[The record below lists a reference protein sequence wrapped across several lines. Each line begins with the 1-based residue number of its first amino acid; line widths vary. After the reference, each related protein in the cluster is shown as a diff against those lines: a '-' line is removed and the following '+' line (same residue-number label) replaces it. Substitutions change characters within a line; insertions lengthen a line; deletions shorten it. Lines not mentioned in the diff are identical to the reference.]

1 MSGAPFRSSLRNVA
15 GDSKEGSNQSCWGT
29 LVTVAEL
36 WLLALWEVLGLERSR
51 WDAEHPLSKCQE
63 HLWKLYDLCG
73 QNTLPKHGSTS
84 VERCS
89 GSCGSCS
96 QCIRATH
103 CLVVYLK
110 CQPCEIL
117 QGHPSLSL
125 PSWPFFALFE
135 KLRDRGWERGFTD
148 YFKLFCCSKI
158 QHRVMQLFPVLLHSC
173 LHPGVYMY
181 EQWSH
186 KHNFCYLQEVGERF
200 IWRGLKKAQH
210 LVLKILLS
218 TSTGLF

>member
-125 PSWPFFALFE
+125 PSGLSLHY
-135 KLRDRGWERGFTD
+135 LRNWGTG
-148 YFKLFCCSKI
+148 
-158 QHRVMQLFPVLLHSC
+158 
-173 LHPGVYMY
+173 
-181 EQWSH
+181 
-186 KHNFCYLQEVGERF
+186 GEREDSQIISNCSVVQRF
-200 IWRGLKKAQH
+200 SIG
-210 LVLKILLS
+210 
-218 TSTGLF
+218 